1 MVSSTFLKEAE
12 ARVRSDVMKIVTEK
26 TGTMHN
32 IDSIMKTERR
42 LLDLKE
48 EMEAK
53 NHKAVQ

>member
-53 NHKAVQ
+53 NYKAVQ